1 MRIRGFF
8 RLLTAAAVCGGLA
21 GCSGDISNPIS
32 RKLNWF
38 HYAAGDSLRENCRPG
53 ALDQYRLVYNANWD
67 EQVRAY
73 DLRESALKDG
83 TAVLFTQVFGGGY
96 GFNVSNFTLNDVFSP
111 SGGPSG
117 QVRLTPDQYTAVVG
131 AINASGF
138 GQPAP
143 KGLRLESYDFYWIV
157 SACVNGQFHFNAWRF
172 PSERFEA
179 TGPFASQLFALDGT
193 GVPVNTPRPLNRPE
207 QFSQTEVPRYTT
219 YGGTPYAFE
228 FVVGDNGL
236 AGLL

>member
-1 MRIRGFF
+1 MHLHRVRNF
-8 RLLTAAAVCGGLA
+8 LVAAMVFSVA

-38 HYAAGDSLRENCRPG
+38 RYAAANSVRDNCRPG
-53 ALDQYRLVYNANWD
+53 ALDQYRLIYNANWD

-83 TAVLFTQVFGGGY
+83 SAVLFTQVFGGGY
-96 GFNVSNFTLNDVFSP
+96 GFNVSNFTLNDVVSP
-111 SGGPSG
+111 SGGRSG
-117 QVRLTPDQYTAVVG
+117 QVRLTSDQYKAVVG
-131 AINASGF
+131 AIDAGGF

-157 SACVNGQFHFNAWRF
+157 GACVNGQFHFNAWRF
-172 PSERFEA
+172 PSERFDA

-193 GVPVNTPRPLNRPE
+193 GVPPNLPRRQNSTE
-207 QFSQTEVPRYTT
+207 QYSQTEIPRSTT

-228 FVVGDNGL
+228 FIVGENGL
-236 AGLL
+236 AGIP